1 MSHSYLEFDPEKI
14 ERHEIYRLLTGA
26 VVPRPIGWASTINS
40 KGVTNLAPFS
50 FFTVV
55 CVAPP
60 MISLTIARNPDGTE
74 KHTLKNAKEM
84 QEFCFNVVTTD
95 IWKEMVDSANGIPEE
110 DSEFDT
116 TGLTAIPSV
125 KNQVTTGQG
134 GTDSF
139 RMQAPPGYRTRSQ
152 QAPSLYRRSRS
163 LSCRS
168 RMHERQLYRCK
179 KTRSGWPVSMVSTTP
194 RSERFGNASLK
205 TARKGNSGSD
215 SSLHRQQIRC
225 PFDLCTS
232 PESGP
237 RS

>member
-1 MSHSYLEFDPEKI
+1 MSHSYLEFDPEEI

-95 IWKEMVDSANGIPEE
+95 LWKEMVDSANGIPEE

-125 KNQVTTGQG
+125 KIKSPRVKEAPIHFECKLHQVIELGPNKHPLCIGEVVHFHVDPECMNGNYIDVKKLDPVGRLNGFYYSTLGEIW
-134 GTDSF
+134 
-139 RMQAPPGYRTRSQ
+139 
-152 QAPSLYRRSRS
+152 
-163 LSCRS
+163 
-168 RMHERQLYRCK
+168 ERQFEDGQKR
-179 KTRSGWPVSMVSTTP
+179 
-194 RSERFGNASLK
+194 
-205 TARKGNSGSD
+205 
-215 SSLHRQQIRC
+215 
-225 PFDLCTS
+225 
-232 PESGP
+232 
-237 RS
+237 